1 MRDER
6 KLPIS
11 KATEQAEDDK
21 APEVEGHA
29 ARAGRMVE
37 PSDDGDEISSG
48 SDAEVEGHAVRVK
61 FMVEQPTND
70 DAANEEAEVE
80 GHAARGKI

>member
-37 PSDDGDEISSG
+37 PSDDGDETTAK
-48 SDAEVEGHAVRVK
+48 DAEVEG
-61 FMVEQPTND
+61 T
-70 DAANEEAEVE
+70 
-80 GHAARGKI
+80 